1 MSCNRHAA
9 YTEINTSSAIADE
22 VLPRSESKKLA
33 SQLKNMM
40 IKSNCVIAKSY
51 NHPIKHLCQSKY
63 IFLNIA
69 MLEREYSATI
79 LDFVSNLYFEPTLQ
93 MG

>member
-1 MSCNRHAA
+1 
-9 YTEINTSSAIADE
+9 
-22 VLPRSESKKLA
+22 
-33 SQLKNMM
+33 M

-69 MLEREYSATI
+69 MLEGEYSATI